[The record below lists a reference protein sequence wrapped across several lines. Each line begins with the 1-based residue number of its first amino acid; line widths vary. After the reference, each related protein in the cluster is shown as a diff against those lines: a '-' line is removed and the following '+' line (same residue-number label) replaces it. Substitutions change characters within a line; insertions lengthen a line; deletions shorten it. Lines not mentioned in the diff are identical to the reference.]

1 MSRLRVLRQAASI
14 DELDLRIE
22 PQPALPWGDDEV
34 LVEVHYAGVN
44 PSDVKATLGAMAH
57 AVWPRTPGRDWAGV
71 VCEGPAQLIGAE
83 VFGSGGDLGI
93 TRDGSHAGYL
103 VLPRAALVTVPE
115 GLTLAEAGA
124 LGVPFV
130 TAAEGFGRAGMPRAG
145 EAVLVMGANGRV
157 GQAAVQ
163 IAAMHGAVVFA
174 VTRHH
179 VAYAGHSHAPVRTID
194 ASDGV
199 AAAVRAAT
207 DGHGADIVYNTVG
220 SPYFAAA
227 NQAMAIGGRQI
238 LISTLDRAV
247 PFNIFAFYRGRHSF
261 FGVDSLALDS
271 RASAAV
277 LRDLVPGFAGG
288 QLRPFP
294 VQEDGCYPPERAM
307 EAYRAVLAG
316 VQERVVLR
324 MLEAV
329 AP

>member
-22 PQPALPWGDDEV
+22 PQPVLPRGEDEV

-57 AVWPRTPGRDWAGV
+57 AVWPRTPGRDWAGI
-71 VCEGPAQLIGAE
+71 VCDGPSQLIGAE

-93 TRDGSHAGYL
+93 TRDGSHARYL

-130 TAAEGFGRAGMPRAG
+130 TAAEGLSRAGMPRAG
-145 EAVLVMGANGRV
+145 EVVLVMGANGRV

-174 VTRHH
+174 VTRHQ
-179 VAYAGHSHAPVRTID
+179 VAYAGHSHVPVRTID
-194 ASDGV
+194 ASDDV
-199 AAAVRAAT
+199 ASEVRAAT
-207 DGHGADIVYNTVG
+207 DGHGADIVFNTVG
-220 SPYFAAA
+220 SPYFAVA
-227 NQAMAIGGRQI
+227 NVAMAIGGRQI

-271 RASAAV
+271 CASAAV
-277 LRDLVPGFAGG
+277 LRELVPGFAGG
-288 QLRPFP
+288 QLRPF
-294 VQEDGCYPPERAM
+294 VVGETACYAPDQALA
-307 EAYRAVLAG
+307 AYRAVLAG
-316 VQERVVLR
+316 ASERVVLR
-324 MLEAV
+324 MA
-329 AP
+329 